1 MPKRQRSN
9 LSRGPS
15 QKPKAKSQI
24 AKVLTVALFSLAS
37 VAAGRAVQPEFRLG
51 LGLLHEPG
59 VATRGLARGRVEL
72 ESLGTWKQS
81 FVVGGNVA
89 FAALDNPG
97 LAHYGLDASVRLIPY
112 SYFHTRFVLFA
123 HHDEWGDWRTGE
135 NRVGGYV
142 TLGAWAVPW
151 SRIRLDAGAA
161 WRAPQFGDGYTN
173 ALRLTSDAGEWNVLY
188 GARWAFLSDYRSEA
202 AVWMSNHDE
211 FTVQTPQLVPFG
223 LDGWYHLGQRATLF
237 GRVGTGVNGVSG
249 LLLSFSELR
258 AEAGVKVEL

>member
-1 MPKRQRSN
+1 MRTRQQTSPAV
-9 LSRGPS
+9 GPS
-15 QKPKAKSQI
+15 QKPKGKSQI
-24 AKVLTVALFSLAS
+24 AKLLTVVLLSLVS
-37 VAAGRAVQPEFRLG
+37 VAAGRVVQPEFRFG
-51 LGLLHEPG
+51 AGLLHEPG
-59 VATRGLARGRVEL
+59 VATRGLLRGRVEL

-123 HHDEWGDWRTGE
+123 HHDEWGDWRVGE

-161 WRAPQFGDGYTN
+161 FRAPQVGDGYTN
-173 ALRLTSDAGEWNVLY
+173 ALRLKSDAGEWNVLY

-202 AVWMSNHDE
+202 AVWLSNHDE

-223 LDGWYHLGQRATLF
+223 LDGWWQVGRGVTAF
-237 GRVGTGVNGVSG
+237 GRVGTGINGVSG